1 MDELAD
7 REWRLIRERGRSG
20 AMQMA
25 LDEVAAETA
34 ADGGPRTV
42 RVYRWSPGTL
52 SLGYHQ
58 DPDTVDWEYCEE
70 AGVDVTR
77 RRTGGGGIYHD
88 VVGEISYSIAV
99 PAGEVASDLSESYRQ
114 LLEPVLEALHWLDV
128 PAAVAETERAGLYDP
143 ACYLQAVDPAHDV
156 VVTSE
161 ATDGK
166 PRKISGNAQYR
177 EDEVVLQHGSV
188 TFSLRPERHL
198 AVFRDPGVSPAEFR
212 ERVTAI
218 DRHTAATRNAAVRA
232 IERSLRQWAGAYEG
246 SWSEAELERARELAA
261 EKYGDD
267 EWVRGRGGDR

>member
-1 MDELAD
+1 MDKLAN

-34 ADGGPRTV
+34 EGGGPRTA

-58 DPDTVDWEYCEE
+58 DPETVDWEFCEE

-88 VVGEISYSIAV
+88 VVGDISYSIAV
-99 PAGEVASDLSESYRQ
+99 PADEVSSDLSESYRQ
-114 LLEPVLEALHWLDV
+114 LLEPILQAFRWLDV
-128 PAAVAETERAGLYDP
+128 PAAIAESGRAGAYDP
-143 ACYLQAVDPAHDV
+143 ACYLQDVDPAHDV
-156 VVTSE
+156 VVESE

-177 EDEVVLQHGSV
+177 EDEVVLQHGSI

-198 AVFRDPGVSPAEFR
+198 AVFRDPGVSVAEFR

-232 IERSLRQWAGAYEG
+232 IERSLRQWADAYEG
-246 SWSEAELERARELAA
+246 SWSEEELARARELAA

-267 EWVRGRGGDR
+267 EWVRERSRER